1 MLFILYLFTYIPV
14 LWLLA
19 QSRTTP
25 GVIMLWLFSVHMVI
39 LAHIKIL
46 QFAFKY
52 TLQFETFKTVG
63 RGNMKPNNSNQTSI
77 LLAHQHI
84 YSNQRPHKLH
94 HKKSKFFSF
103 TFFSHVVRPSPFLW
117 IPNFSCV
124 IPVYKI
130 YTLEHNRNQKIM
142 RISNINIVVV

>member
-46 QFAFKY
+46 YFAFKY

-103 TFFSHVVRPSPFLW
+103 TFFFPCCQTQSILMDPKFFLC
-117 IPNFSCV
+117 NSSV
-124 IPVYKI
+124 
-130 YTLEHNRNQKIM
+130 Q
-142 RISNINIVVV
+142 NIHFGA